1 VSDDEEWEDQNESY
15 VKVDPDE
22 LPGEQPAEPS
32 NDERV
37 GWRDKLCD
45 AGEWVVRE
53 DGCGVESVVGWRWEI
68 WPSASGVGDVV
79 SSAGIDKDLVSWL
92 DRRSPIGARTGS
104 STEITSS
111 MGELMDGKG
120 IPLSIPGIL
129 VRGRSSPC
137 SSDSSGSGSGRD
149 LREWRK

>member
-22 LPGEQPAEPS
+22 LSGPAEPS

-37 GWRDKLCD
+37 GWRDKLCG

-53 DGCGVESVVGWRWEI
+53 DGCGAELFVGWRCGIE
-68 WPSASGVGDVV
+68 PSVSGVGSVV
-79 SSAGIDKDLVSWL
+79 SSPGIDGDLVNWSGRQSSL
-92 DRRSPIGARTGS
+92 GARTGS
-104 STEITSS
+104 STKIPSS
-111 MGELMDGKG
+111 MGEFMDGEG
-120 IPLSIPGIL
+120 ILLSILGMF
-129 VRGRSSPC
+129 VRGRISPR
-137 SSDSSGSGSGRD
+137 SNDSSGSGSGRD